1 MGIGLRVDE
10 HSHGI
15 SVVLTIL
22 LPSIVGVIESLPL
35 ASAVAKVVSLGLMI
49 LNDGLALFGNEVEI
63 ESNLASHFEAVQ
75 EQQELWF
82 VSGVKEE
89 LDLWGFVTVNFN
101 VLPS

>member
-1 MGIGLRVDE
+1 MGIGLGVDE

-22 LPSIVGVIESLPL
+22 LPSIEGVIESLPL
-35 ASAVAKVVSLGLMI
+35 VSAVAIVVSLGLMI
-49 LNDGLALFGNEVEI
+49 FNDGLALFGNEVEI
-63 ESNLASHFEAVQ
+63 EPDLAFHFEAVQ
-75 EQQELWF
+75 EQKELWF